1 VDPDRRRLGRRV
13 LPRRPD
19 PETADHDAVV
29 ELPPRIFPA
38 FCDFCTADVEALA
51 QSVLALSVGVD
62 REAAVDLLDALREQ
76 IEQVCELE
84 LAAGDDDASQRKALL
99 SLSKKPSSGLSGF
112 SSACAWR
119 STRAP

>member
-1 VDPDRRRLGRRV
+1 
-13 LPRRPD
+13 
-19 PETADHDAVV
+19 VV

-38 FCDFCTADVEALA
+38 FGDVCTADVEALA

-84 LAAGDDDASQRKALL
+84 LAAGDDDASQRNALL
-99 SLSKKPSSGLSGF
+99 SFSNKPSSGLYVF
-112 SSACAWR
+112 SSACASKSSSR
-119 STRAP
+119 RRCSSLR